1 MSSLEIPVAHGQ
13 LEALWWKVENPRAAA
28 VVCHPHPVHGGTMN
42 NHVTYRIAKTL
53 RDNGVSVLRFN
64 FRGVG
69 RSTGK
74 YDEGVGEIED
84 ARAALNWLEKEEPNV
99 PLWLAGFSFGSRTS
113 VQLALQEKRV
123 QKVLAVG
130 LAVDIFDLKFVTR
143 LQQTTA
149 FIHSDTDEYGKLPNL
164 KALIATVP
172 AKHALFVVP
181 NADHL
186 CNGRLDAFSEV
197 AQQAFDWLASA

>member
-1 MSSLEIPVAHGQ
+1 MASIDIPVPHGL

-42 NHVTYRIAKTL
+42 NHVTYRLAKTL
-53 RDNGVSVLRFN
+53 RDNGVSCVRFN

-74 YDEGVGEIED
+74 YDEGIGEIED
-84 ARAALNWLEKEEPNV
+84 ARAALSFVAEQEPHV
-99 PLWLAGFSFGSRTS
+99 PLWLSGFSFGSRTAL
-113 VQLALQEKRV
+113 QLANTEPRV

-130 LAVDIFDLKFVTR
+130 LAVDIFDLSFVTK
-143 LQQTTA
+143 LQQPTA
-149 FIHSDTDEYGKLPNL
+149 FIHSDHDEYGKLENIR
-164 KALIATVP
+164 ALLTQVP

-186 CNGRLDAFSEV
+186 CNGRLDEFSAV
-197 AQQAFDWLASA
+197 AQQAFDWLAAA